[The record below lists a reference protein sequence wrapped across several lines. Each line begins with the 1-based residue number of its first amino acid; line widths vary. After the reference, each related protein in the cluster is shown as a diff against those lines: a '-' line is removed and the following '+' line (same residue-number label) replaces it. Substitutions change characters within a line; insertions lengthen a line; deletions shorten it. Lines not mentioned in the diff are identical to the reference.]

1 MDREIVEQEENIVV
15 SMEQWKGKKKRI
27 RIYRYCI
34 CGMILCAALVL
45 CGMGYSYLDHRL
57 PKVLW
62 VRAGE
67 SQTLD
72 LGLPMTGEVVAVSD
86 GGKTNI
92 PRDAI
97 TIDLGEA
104 ITLDMEE
111 SSNYRMNVKLFGWIP
126 FKQVDIQVIGDMEL
140 TPAGMPVGLYVETD
154 GLLVIGV
161 GEFEGMDGITY
172 SPSKYILKSGDYIL
186 ECNGKEVSDKNT
198 FIKDIERCGGKE
210 VVLKISRNG
219 EIQEVAIKPMTN
231 SAGKYK
237 IGIWV
242 RDNAQGVGTLT
253 YIDANG
259 RFGAFGSWTRFFFS
273 FLSSEVEASGAGA
286 RVTMEVM

>member
-1 MDREIVEQEENIVV
+1 MDREIVEQEENIVI

-34 CGMILCAALVL
+34 CVVILCAALVL

-62 VRAGE
+62 MRAGE

-72 LGLPMTGEVVAVSD
+72 LGLPMTGEVIAVSD
-86 GGKTNI
+86 GGKSNI
-92 PRDAI
+92 PREAI

-111 SSNYRMNVKLFGWIP
+111 STNYQMNVKLFGWIP

-154 GLLVIGV
+154 GLLVIGL
-161 GEFEGMDGITY
+161 
-172 SPSKYILKSGDYIL
+172 SKK
-186 ECNGKEVSDKNT
+186 VS
-198 FIKDIERCGGKE
+198 
-210 VVLKISRNG
+210 
-219 EIQEVAIKPMTN
+219 
-231 SAGKYK
+231 
-237 IGIWV
+237 
-242 RDNAQGVGTLT
+242 
-253 YIDANG
+253 
-259 RFGAFGSWTRFFFS
+259 
-273 FLSSEVEASGAGA
+273 
-286 RVTMEVM
+286 